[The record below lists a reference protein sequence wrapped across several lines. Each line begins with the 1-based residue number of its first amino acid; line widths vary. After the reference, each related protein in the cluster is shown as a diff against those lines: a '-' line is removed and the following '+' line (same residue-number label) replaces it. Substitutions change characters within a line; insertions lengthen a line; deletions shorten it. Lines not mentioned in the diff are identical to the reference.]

1 MNHKN
6 WKSINQWIRAGHLN
20 VDKALANCPD
30 PICAACQYGKAKQH
44 LHKADKGSITA
55 QHLYPGAGVSAD
67 QLEAGCPGRLPTTR
81 GLPTTKHYKYCN
93 VWIDHFSRYIY
104 PTFHDSKEASE
115 MVSSK
120 KEFQAFAARYS
131 VKIKAI

>member
-1 MNHKN
+1 LNHKN